1 MQHLEKLVKSLFTED
16 AIIELANKLNDNKEA
31 DAFSTSS
38 GSILLDN
45 EEEVQVQIIV
55 TRKKEDFYG
64 DFDVVEHNTLVR

>member
-1 MQHLEKLVKSLFTED
+1 MEHLEKLVKSLFTEG
-16 AIIELANKLNDNKEA
+16 AIIEIANKLNDNKEA

-45 EEEVQVQIIV
+45 DEEVQVQIIV